1 MKPNELRLFISSTFR
16 DLQEEREHL
25 LKKVFPLIRAVCSQ
39 RGVTFTE
46 IDLRWGITEEEGTLG
61 RIIRTCLEEIDRC
74 RPFFI
79 GILGDRY
86 GWIPDSNAIQ
96 KDAELLRNYPWIDEI
111 ANEGASIVEME
122 FTYGALMED
131 FHSGHALFY
140 RRVSPN
146 ALREEASGEASDDQ
160 QKLEGLVRRTINA
173 GYPITNFATPME
185 LADAVRRDLLA
196 MIDERWPALP
206 ILATLETERKAHEAF
221 AVTRRY
227 AYITIPHY
235 SNQVLLWLQSGT
247 EQGAAGA
254 QPPLVIVGPS
264 GSGKSSLVAHLH
276 GLLLRRFPRY
286 RAVVHYV
293 GAARTSSDHIG
304 IMRHVMEEINDLYGN
319 QTPIPDS
326 PEEIEAKFPEWLAHV
341 PEDRPLLLLIDALNQ
356 IEEPGDQ
363 LRWLPE
369 YIPPSVRLIVSTI
382 PNDSAQRLIE
392 RGWKSLELRPLDVAE
407 REAMVVRY
415 LGEYHKGL
423 SPQAVRA
430 IASHQQTASPLFLR
444 TLLEE
449 LRLCGDYHLLGR
461 HLEYYLQAQSPQE
474 LFGCVMER
482 MERDYGQTVVCNAL
496 SLIACSRHG
505 LAEHD
510 LLEISSISRLDLS
523 TLLHAL
529 DFHLI
534 HRDGVLD
541 FFHEYLREA
550 VEARYLTNPET
561 RQQYHLHIAEFFQ
574 QKYSAATVAQPL
586 PWMVALELPWQWSTI
601 GDTARLHDAIAS
613 LPITLPFVATDH
625 TYELLRYWLQLGNL
639 EQMEQAYCQQLEGL
653 RQSRVPPAE
662 VATVA
667 IQLSKI
673 MMVAGRYAGAA
684 DACQVALE
692 LQQQHLPWNK
702 REVAE
707 TMNELGMVLV
717 QQGKFQQ
724 AEPLLR
730 EALSLQEGEHH
741 DHLQHDLQQA
751 NTLYSLAQIL
761 YLRKEYHEAE
771 QAFLQVLAIREKVLG
786 SRNQLT
792 VRSRLELGAVYYG
805 IGWHDRA
812 EALFTD
818 VRRLAT
824 EMYGSHHPLVAE
836 STANVGAVLIA
847 QNRLDEAIAAYRQ
860 AIESYETMIGQDH
873 PSLALLWGNMG
884 TALHLTGSL
893 AEAEAA
899 LRHSI
904 GIDRRHYGNNHHATA
919 THLMSLG
926 NILRDKTQYAEA
938 VDYHQQVFEI
948 RCHIFGNN
956 HISTAHA
963 ATALARSLFLCGD
976 LQKARSLYEKYQP
989 IKTQI
994 LGSDHPQ
1001 VQLSQKTYDELMEQL
1016 SLPAAPQ

>member
-131 FHSGHALFY
+131 FHSGHALLY

-146 ALREEASGEASDDQ
+146 ELREEASGEASDDQ

-173 GYPITNFATPME
+173 GYPITNFTTPME

-235 SNQVLLWLQSGT
+235 SNQVLLWLQSGA

-319 QTPIPDS
+319 QTSVPDS
-326 PEEIEAKFPEWLAHV
+326 PQEIEAKFPEWLAHV

-369 YIPPSVRLIVSTI
+369 YIPPSVRLVVSTI
-382 PNDSAQRLIE
+382 PNNSAERLIE
-392 RGWKSLELRPLDVAE
+392 HGWKSLELRPLDVAE

-482 MERDYGQTVVCNAL
+482 MERDYGQTVVCRTL

-510 LLEISSISRLDLS
+510 LLMISSISRLDLS

-534 HRDGVLD
+534 RRDGVLD

-550 VEARYLTNPET
+550 VEARYLTTPET

-613 LPITLPFVATDH
+613 LPITLSFVATDH
-625 TYELLRYWLQLGNL
+625 SYELLRYWLQLGNL
-639 EQMEQAYCQQLEGL
+639 EQMEQAYCQQLQRV
-653 RQSRVPPAE
+653 RQSEVPPE
-662 VATVA
+662 VVATVA
-667 IQLSKI
+667 LQLSKI
-673 MMVAGRYAGAA
+673 MAVAGRYAGAA
-684 DACQVALE
+684 DACQAALE

-707 TMNELGMVLV
+707 TMNELGMVLI

-724 AEPLLR
+724 AEQLLR
-730 EALSLQEGEHH
+730 EALTLQKGEH
-741 DHLQHDLQQA
+741 HDLQQA
-751 NTLYSLAQIL
+751 NILHNLGQLL

-771 QAFLQVLAIREKVLG
+771 QTFLQVLSIREKVLG
-786 SRNQLT
+786 LENPLTLLSRMGLGT
-792 VRSRLELGAVYYG
+792 VYHGTEQ
-805 IGWHDRA
+805 HDRA
-812 EALFTD
+812 ESVLAD
-818 VRRLAT
+818 VLRVAT
-824 EMYGSHHPLVAE
+824 ELYGNHHPLVAE
-836 STANVGAVLIA
+836 TTANLGAVLIA
-847 QNRLDEAIAAYRQ
+847 QNRLDEAIATYRH
-860 AIESYETMIGQDH
+860 AIQSYKTMMGQDH
-873 PSLALLWGNMG
+873 PNIALLWGNIG
-884 TALHLTGSL
+884 TALHRIGSL
-893 AEAEAA
+893 AAAEEA
-899 LRHSI
+899 LRHAI
-904 GIDRRHYGNNHHATA
+904 DIDRRHYGDNHHAVA
-919 THLMSLG
+919 THLMGLG
-926 NILRDKTQYAEA
+926 NILRDKKQYAEA
-938 VDYHQQVFEI
+938 VDHHQQAFDI
-948 RCHIFGNN
+948 RCQVFGSSHLN
-956 HISTAHA
+956 TANA
-963 ATALARSLFLCGD
+963 ATALARSLFLSGE
-976 LQKARSLYEKYQP
+976 LQKARSLYEQYQP
-989 IKTQI
+989 IKAQI
-994 LGSDHPQ
+994 LGSDHPE
-1001 VQLSQKTYDELMEQL
+1001 VQRSQKTYDELMEQV
-1016 SLPAAPQ
+1016 SLRPTLR